1 LLDRDSQR
9 LASVFEGQGGA
20 MAPAAAADAGSTSSA
35 TKTNHTSSSL
45 RLRRAVDAARKG
57 STRSAAGDGAEGA
70 TGRAAASTA
79 VAKWQRGAEAAA
91 AAGSSE
97 GAVPAKKYGQSA
109 WDMAGK
115 EHDLNE
121 LRERRNAA
129 VTKGLRKMYK
139 FFKQKDFAPLYDIGD
154 DAPSIFFE
162 CWYTSANSSIRMES
176 KAMCKKLLPMYEARL
191 LEECGYEPPPPTA
204 LELAAIAARGK
215 PLGISSSGNHDPP
228 TAGKL
233 RDAAGAIHAASAFA
247 SAMKRGNRLRIT
259 QVIADA
265 KSQEVGDNTGDGGKA
280 RGNAS
285 SKPSSKPSSK
295 APSRASSAGARPP
308 SAAPASS
315 SLTSLISEQLA
326 ASKQKGSV
334 AGPSRGEAV
343 VVDDWRPE
351 GGAESADSDPL
362 VDVDDEEH
370 AADSEAAVDDVG
382 DDDEDA
388 SARKRAAAARKQFA
402 RRKAA
407 EAAAEAEALCAADE
421 LDQELDGGAA
431 KGASTGK
438 KPKKGGGKKPRSVD
452 ASRKNRPDRDDFFA
466 LMFTARCKHEMGEE
480 TEPLL
485 ERADVAWKT
494 HDFWDTDKLFGYK
507 KESLHAVS
515 IDDWL
520 MLLMRIM
527 IMEYNQILF
536 ERRYRL
542 KWGLREALTTLRAT
556 PLTPPPRPNDP
567 IQFTNEFHHSFYLA
581 THIVYVQSAYNAIKA
596 DQREIPWLY
605 RYVRQSMRFWMRQV
619 KLQRKDPDVY
629 VDIDGI
635 GEICDCLRGCGMT
648 EGNDAML
655 CEGTLYMLRTQR
667 KNGMW
672 PSVLP
677 GDDTPE
683 KDLDYYHRIHPT
695 WVCTQA
701 LRDRDFKIG
710 NNAFWPEFIGK
721 VLKETK
727 FDTLAYKPGW

>member
-1 LLDRDSQR
+1 MS
-9 LASVFEGQGGA
+9 
-20 MAPAAAADAGSTSSA
+20 
-35 TKTNHTSSSL
+35 
-45 RLRRAVDAARKG
+45 
-57 STRSAAGDGAEGA
+57 
-70 TGRAAASTA
+70 
-79 VAKWQRGAEAAA
+79 
-91 AAGSSE
+91 
-97 GAVPAKKYGQSA
+97 
-109 WDMAGK
+109 GK
-115 EHDLNE
+115 EHDLVE

-129 VTKGLRKMYK
+129 VTKGLRRMYK
-139 FFKQKDFAPLYDIGD
+139 FFKQKNFEPLYDIGD

-176 KAMCKKLLPMYEARL
+176 KAMCKKLLPKYESRL

-215 PLGISSSGNHDPP
+215 PLGTSSNGNRDAP

-233 RDAAGAIHAASAFA
+233 RDAAGTIHAASAFA
-247 SAMKRGNRLRIT
+247 AAMKRGNKLRIT

-265 KSQEVGDNTGDGGKA
+265 KSQEAGEVGGRRGKVSRRPSEESGGGGVEEGSKQP
-280 RGNAS
+280 G
-285 SKPSSKPSSK
+285 SKPGSK
-295 APSRASSAGARPP
+295 AASRAGSALGARPS
-308 SAAPASS
+308 SAAPAAS
-315 SLTSLISEQLA
+315 SLSLLADPGGRVLMELA
-326 ASKQKGSV
+326 AQQRARTKPAANGGEDGEDGADCDAGKGQ
-334 AGPSRGEAV
+334 GNAV
-343 VVDDWRPE
+343 VVDDLE
-351 GGAESADSDPL
+351 ADG
-362 VDVDDEEH
+362 
-370 AADSEAAVDDVG
+370 EAAVDVDALVEDCG
-382 DDDEDA
+382 DDDEAGADLEDGAVA
-388 SARKRAAAARKQFA
+388 SGGDDDDDEARNRRMAAAARKQFA

-407 EAAAEAEALCAADE
+407 EAEAEAAALGAADG
-421 LDQELDGGAA
+421 LDDEAEGGA
-431 KGASTGK
+431 KGGGKIK

-452 ASRKNRPDRDDFFA
+452 ANRKNRPDRDDFFA
-466 LMFTARCKHEMGEE
+466 LMFTARCKHEMGDEV
-480 TEPLL
+480 EPLL

-494 HDFWDTDKLFGYK
+494 HDFGNTDKLFGYQK
-507 KESLHAVS
+507 QRLHAVS

-542 KWGLREALTTLRAT
+542 QWGLREALSTLRET
-556 PLTPPPRPNDP
+556 PLTPPPRPNDA

-596 DQREIPWLY
+596 DQRQIPWLY

-619 KLQRKDPDVY
+619 KLQQKDPEVY

-635 GEICDCLRGCGMT
+635 GEVCDCLRGCGMT
-648 EGNDAML
+648 EGSDPML

-710 NNAFWPEFIGK
+710 ANAFWPEFIAK